1 MAHYRAGAAE
11 DKSSGREASL
21 DLATIDAIVVVIYAI
36 GIFGLAQWVS
46 REKGGHSKN
55 SSDYFLASKNLP
67 WWAIGASLIAAN
79 ISAEQIVGMS
89 GAGYRLGLAIAS
101 YEWMAALTLLIVG
114 KYFLPIFLKNEI
126 YTMPQF
132 LEQRYGPSIRTLM
145 AIFWLALYVFVNLTS
160 IVWLGSIA
168 VNKVAGVDQDVALYA
183 LGGFALLYQI
193 YGGLKAVALTDI
205 VQVTLLVLGGLIIS
219 GLTLNEVGG
228 GQGVWAGFTTLL
240 DQAPEKFNMIL
251 EPGDIGYQELPGIAV
266 LVGGMWIANL
276 SYWGFN
282 QYIIQRALAARS
294 LGEAQ
299 KGVVFAAFLKLLM
312 PAVVV
317 LPGLAAVILAP
328 GLDPADE
335 AYPTMMRYLPPGLL
349 GLVFAALMAAVVAST
364 ASKINSIATIFT
376 LDLYAKYRGVATRA
390 EDEERVAGD
399 PDAVTHVP
407 SPPADDESLR
417 AANEKH
423 LVLVGRIAA
432 AAATVIALLTARP
445 LLGGSDQAFQFIQEF
460 SGFFTPGITV
470 IFLLGLFW
478 KRASE
483 AGAIAAAIAS
493 VVLSYAFKEF
503 MPDFPFMNRMGLV
516 FLISL
521 ALAVVLSL
529 VMPSA
534 AGRDRIST
542 TDINYRT
549 SAGFNVASFG
559 VVAILIALY
568 ATWW

>member
-1 MAHYRAGAAE
+1 M
-11 DKSSGREASL
+11 SL
-21 DLATIDAIVVVIYAI
+21 SAIDLTVVIIYAI
-36 GIFGLAQWVS
+36 GIFGLAQYVS
-46 REKGGHSKN
+46 REKGGHKKD

-89 GAGYRLGLAIAS
+89 GSGYRLGLAIAS

-114 KYFLPIFLKNEI
+114 KYFLPIFLKNGI

-145 AIFWLALYVFVNLTS
+145 ALFWLALYVFVNLTS
-160 IVWLGSIA
+160 ILWLGSIA
-168 VNKVAGVDQDVALYA
+168 VNKVAGVDQMVALFG
-183 LGGFALLYQI
+183 LGVFAMVYQL

-205 VQVTLLVLGGLIIS
+205 VQVTLLVLGGLTIS
-219 GLTLNEVGG
+219 ALTLNEVSG
-228 GQGVWAGFTTLL
+228 GQGVIAGFGMLL

-251 EPGDIGYQELPGIAV
+251 EPGEPGYQELPGLAV
-266 LVGGMWIANL
+266 LIGGMWIANL

-282 QYIIQRALAARS
+282 QYIIQRALAAKN
-294 LGEAQ
+294 LAEAQ

-312 PAVVV
+312 PVVVV

-335 AYPTMMRYLPPGLL
+335 AYPTMMRYLPTGLL

-376 LDLYAKYRGVATRA
+376 LDLYAKYRGLKTRA
-390 EDEERVAGD
+390 EDQHVHGEIKASASPEER
-399 PDAVTHVP
+399 
-407 SPPADDESLR
+407 
-417 AANEKH
+417 H
-423 LVLVGRIAA
+423 LVFVGRVTAVL
-432 AAATVIALLTARP
+432 ATLIALLVARP

-483 AGAIAAAIAS
+483 AGAIGAAVAS
-493 VVLSYAFKEF
+493 VALSYVFKMWLPEI
-503 MPDFPFMNRMGLV
+503 PFINRMSIVFVAALV
-516 FLISL
+516 
-521 ALAVVLSL
+521 LAVALSL
-529 VMPSA
+529 IRPGATGS
-534 AGRDRIST
+534 DRIT
-542 TDINYRT
+542 TEGVTYKT
-549 SAGFNVASFG
+549 TTGFNIAAFV
-559 VVAILIALY
+559 VVAILVALY